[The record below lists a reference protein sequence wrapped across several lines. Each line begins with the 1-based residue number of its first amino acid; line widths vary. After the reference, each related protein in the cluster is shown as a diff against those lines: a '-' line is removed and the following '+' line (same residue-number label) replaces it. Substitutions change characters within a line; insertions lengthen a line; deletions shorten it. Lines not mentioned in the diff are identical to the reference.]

1 MQIPPELPQISE
13 KEQEELKKKFNKI
26 KQKLDQLKKEL
37 KTKYK
42 EKLIAISLL
51 PPELPKPQIPN
62 MPQLPEEKPDPNK
75 INTLVLIDD
84 EEIEEKNKINFIKK
98 VDAEI
103 KKIGSDLDKNLDIK
117 IMALFELRET
127 CYDGKYDILQM
138 IAMGAPIY
146 DPREL
151 LMALKVSEIH
161 KTMVIKKFEKYV
173 VSYVAAGSLFRGEK
187 ANDIDIYIVI
197 DDTDVRRMPR
207 LELKSKLG
215 AIIRSMGVE
224 ATMLTNVK
232 KEFHVQVYILTDFWE
247 SVKDANP
254 VIFTFLR
261 DGVPLYDRGVFMPW
275 KLLLR
280 MGRIRPSPEAIDLNM
295 DLGQKLIDSVNL
307 RLLSAITM
315 DLYDAILNPSQAA
328 LMLYGVSPPT
338 PKETI
343 DLLNEIFVKKEKLL
357 KKEDVEILEKIRKYY
372 KDIEHK
378 KIKTITG
385 KEIDSLLEDSRKYL
399 KKIDIVFKQLQKKKE
414 KEDINEIYNNTI
426 KITKDFLNTK
436 ATDEQLIKE
445 FKQEIKKQKL
455 PDRLLESFKS
465 ITKTKKDHKKLSKQE
480 IEKVKKEAN
489 IFTKTLFEKIQLK
502 RGKELERCKIRFKYG
517 ELYGEVLLLDKIAF
531 ITSNIDAVEKEISKA
546 KILSNGGLSSL
557 EKSSSQELEQYIIKN
572 KLPKNVFIKEKIF
585 EDLKK
590 IFGKDIE
597 ILITY

>member
-315 DLYDAILNPSQAA
+315 DLYYAILNPSQAA

-557 EKSSSQELEQYIIKN
+557 EKSSLQELEQYITKN
-572 KLPKNVFIKEKIF
+572 KLPRNVFIKEKIF

>member
-1 MQIPPELPQISE
+1 
-13 KEQEELKKKFNKI
+13 
-26 KQKLDQLKKEL
+26 
-37 KTKYK
+37 
-42 EKLIAISLL
+42 
-51 PPELPKPQIPN
+51 

-98 VDAEI
+98 VDTEI

-315 DLYDAILNPSQAA
+315 DLYYAILNPSQAA

-343 DLLNEIFVKKEKLL
+343 DLLNEIT
-357 KKEDVEILEKIRKYY
+357 INPNS
-372 KDIEHK
+372 KD
-378 KIKTITG
+378 
-385 KEIDSLLEDSRKYL
+385 
-399 KKIDIVFKQLQKKKE
+399 
-414 KEDINEIYNNTI
+414 NTI
-426 KITKDFLNTK
+426 SKSPTNLFFIFL
-436 ATDEQLIKE
+436 
-445 FKQEIKKQKL
+445 
-455 PDRLLESFKS
+455 
-465 ITKTKKDHKKLSKQE
+465 
-480 IEKVKKEAN
+480 
-489 IFTKTLFEKIQLK
+489 
-502 RGKELERCKIRFKYG
+502 
-517 ELYGEVLLLDKIAF
+517 
-531 ITSNIDAVEKEISKA
+531 
-546 KILSNGGLSSL
+546 
-557 EKSSSQELEQYIIKN
+557 
-572 KLPKNVFIKEKIF
+572 
-585 EDLKK
+585 
-590 IFGKDIE
+590 
-597 ILITY
+597 

>member
-98 VDAEI
+98 VDTEI

-315 DLYDAILNPSQAA
+315 DLYYAILNPSQAA

-414 KEDINEIYNNTI
+414 KEDINEIYDNTI

-489 IFTKTLFEKIQLK
+489 IFTKTLFEKIQLR

-557 EKSSSQELEQYIIKN
+557 EKSSLQELEQYIIKN